1 MSETRTYLEC
11 PVDNKI
17 VVDGINCVKGENIA
31 LDCYFTSLLVA
42 EWKYH
47 DIETVHSNK
56 KRHTK
61 RNESSDKRWSTSTK
75 WCYHGKKV
83 LISYA
88 NETGPKIVL
97 ALETMYD
104 VTSMCAQFLAPIKG
118 DSYLYLR
125 EKLSSKLQSKCKVYG
140 NFVSRWYE
148 GHYYFTSERCE
159 PNQPI
164 K

>member
-1 MSETRTYLEC
+1 MVSWE
-11 PVDNKI
+11 
-17 VVDGINCVKGENIA
+17 
-31 LDCYFTSLLVA
+31 
-42 EWKYH
+42 KYH
-47 DIETVHSNK
+47 DIETVQSNK

-104 VTSMCAQFLAPIKG
+104 VASMCAQFLAPIKG

-140 NFVSRWYE
+140 NFVSRWYD

-159 PNQPI
+159 PNQLI